1 MNNLARKFLSIDE
14 NIVLFKKALDN
25 KDNEAKLKINEKFN
39 DYLFKIYFCSY
50 VNKCITFTAKNIKN
64 KYKNQ
69 REELILNCKNEN
81 YEVDYI
87 NNVPDNSIDYI
98 EKITAPKS
106 QVNFNN
112 ICADIEILSVINS
125 LTDKQKEIIYHCCV
139 LEKSEVLL
147 AEEMHVTRQ
156 AISKAKN
163 IALKKIRLYLE
174 DHI

>member
-1 MNNLARKFLSIDE
+1 MNNLEQKFLSIDE
-14 NIVLFKKALDN
+14 NIVLFEKALDN
-25 KDNEAKLKINEKFN
+25 KNNEAKLKINEKFN

-64 KYKNQ
+64 RYKNQ
-69 REELILNCKNEN
+69 RQELILNCKNEN
-81 YEVDYI
+81 YEVDYV
-87 NNVPDNSIDYI
+87 NNIPDNSIDYI

-112 ICADIEILSVINS
+112 ICADIEILSALNS

-139 LEKSEVLL
+139 LEKSEVSL
-147 AEEMHVTRQ
+147 AEEMRVTRQ

-163 IALKKIRLYLE
+163 IALKKIRLFLE

>member
-1 MNNLARKFLSIDE
+1 MNNLAQEFLRLNENSILLK
-14 NIVLFKKALDN
+14 NALDS

-39 DYLFKIYFCSY
+39 DYLFKNYFCNY

-69 REELILNCKNEN
+69 TQELILNCKNEN

-87 NNVPDNSIDYI
+87 NNIPDNSIDYI

-106 QVNFNN
+106 QRDFND
-112 ICADIEILSVINS
+112 ICTDIEILSAINS
-125 LTDKQKEIIYHCCV
+125 LTEKQKEIIYHCCV
-139 LEKSEVLL
+139 LEKSEVSL

-163 IALKKIRLYLE
+163 IALKKIRLNLE
-174 DHI
+174 SKI